1 MGSKEQQD
9 NKLISKIKSN
19 TLFKSL
25 LPAEDKN
32 KIVKN
37 DKIKPKGPPPPPPP
51 SQMVTIPKQSVRDS
65 SINVYNDNND
75 DDDADIPKTG
85 FDFLDNW

>member
-1 MGSKEQQD
+1 M
-9 NKLISKIKSN
+9 
-19 TLFKSL
+19 
-25 LPAEDKN
+25 PVEDKN

-37 DKIKPKGPPPPPPP
+37 DKIKPKGPPPPPPL
-51 SQMVTIPKQSVRDS
+51 SQMVIIPKQSIRDS
-65 SINVYNDNND
+65 TIKINNDND